1 MSQDSIKRRREERL
15 KMLREQM
22 REAGDTPYQMEAD
35 RSVSHSNR
43 LNRREF
49 EWDSDDTWGVREE
62 ASAPVSSRFM
72 LKALISLFLL
82 SFTFLLYKTNI
93 PYSSAAKDFVGQ
105 VMTREYNFQGM
116 IGMVEK
122 YAGGPPSI
130 LPSFG
135 QQAKGQ
141 PQPVWNQVSPK
152 KLLAPVTGTI
162 SAPFFLDGRG
172 IQIEAPAGS
181 EVKAVDQGWV
191 IFVGEKE
198 GIGQT
203 IIVQHENQMQAWY
216 GSLDQI
222 EVTVQ
227 DWVQPGQAI
236 GKSKDGRTVY
246 FSMEMNGHYID
257 PTSVITF
264 E

>member
-22 REAGDTPYQMEAD
+22 REAGDTPYPLEEG
-35 RSVSHSNR
+35 RSVSNR
-43 LNRREF
+43 FNRRDF
-49 EWDSDDTWGVREE
+49 EWDSDDSWGAREE
-62 ASAPVSSRFM
+62 AAAPVSSRFM

-116 IGMVEK
+116 ISMMERYVG
-122 YAGGPPSI
+122 APPSI
-130 LPSFG
+130 LPSFE
-135 QQAKGQ
+135 QQAKG
-141 PQPVWNQVSPK
+141 QPVWNQVSPK
-152 KLLAPVTGTI
+152 KLLTPVTGTI

-203 IIVQHENQMQAWY
+203 IVVQHENQMQAWY

-222 EVTVQ
+222 EVAEQ

-236 GKSKDGRTVY
+236 GKSKDGSTVY
-246 FSMEMNGHYID
+246 FSMEMNGQFID

>member
-15 KMLREQM
+15 RMLREQM
-22 REAGDTPYQMEAD
+22 REAGDTPYPMDED
-35 RSVSHSNR
+35 RSVPNR
-43 LNRREF
+43 LNRRDF
-49 EWDSDDTWGVREE
+49 EWETEDTWSTREE
-62 ASAPVSSRFM
+62 AIEPVSSRFM

-82 SFTFLLYKTNI
+82 SFTFLLYKTDI
-93 PYSSAAKDFVGQ
+93 PYTAAAKDFVGQ

-116 IGMVEK
+116 MAIVEK
-122 YAGGPPSI
+122 YAGGPLALI
-130 LPSFG
+130 PSFE

-141 PQPVWNQVSPK
+141 PQAVWNQVSPK
-152 KLLAPVTGTI
+152 ELFTPVTGTI

-191 IFVGEKE
+191 VFVGEKE

-203 IIVQHENQMQAWY
+203 VVVQHENQMQAWY

-222 EVTVQ
+222 EVIEQ
-227 DWVQPGQAI
+227 DWVQPGQVI
-236 GKSKDGRTVY
+236 GKSKEGNTVY
-246 FSMEMNGHYID
+246 FSVEMNGQFVD
-257 PTSVITF
+257 PTSVIAF